1 MSPRKNAK
9 TNKNEEAKPAAKKP
23 APVKATPPRNVAQP
37 TSVSP
42 GILNY
47 SSPGLSAATSAL
59 TIRPP
64 VPEGGLAAFGIQAA
78 TPGQVTRD
86 SWLKACLVKGPGSCG
101 IVFRVEP
108 KDASINGGS
117 WAEKCFFDALRQ
129 KQDWIVRLNF
139 HPRCLSWYHG
149 DVEQKNSKG
158 YAIRLFVIY
167 ATEAP
172 SKDNVLKLGAFIC
185 SQVNAMPDNATTISV
200 ADEMAFFWIPRAA
213 VWADVIGTAAAF
225 KTLVD
230 THGVP
235 YQGYYEKHRDVI
247 HSYFR
252 PGTLTH
258 EIATKLRAP
267 IEQVAPEF
275 RGALAQQNGDD
286 DAMDEFLLEDS
297 EDDEE

>member
-1 MSPRKNAK
+1 MSPRKNK
-9 TNKNEEAKPAAKKP
+9 TNKNNDAKPAAKNP
-23 APVKATPPRNVAQP
+23 PVVKVTPPRSSTAS
-37 TSVSP
+37 T
-42 GILNY
+42 GILDFP
-47 SSPGLSAATSAL
+47 SPGLSAAASGL

-78 TPGQVTRD
+78 TPSQPSRD

-101 IVFRVEP
+101 IIFRVEP
-108 KDASINGGS
+108 KDSSTNGGS
-117 WAEKCFFDALRQ
+117 WGEKCFFDALRQ
-129 KQDWIVRLNF
+129 KQDWVLRLNV
-139 HPRCLSWYHG
+139 HSKCLSWYHG

-167 ATEAP
+167 ATEMP
-172 SKDNVLKLGAFIC
+172 SKDSVIKLGSFIC
-185 SQVNAMPDNATTISV
+185 CQINAMPDNNTTTTV
-200 ADEMAFFWIPRAA
+200 ADEMEFFWIPRGA

-235 YQGYYEKHRDVI
+235 FQGYYEKHKDVI

-258 EIATKLRAP
+258 DLATKLRAP
-267 IEQVAPEF
+267 IEQVAAEF
-275 RGALAQQNGDD
+275 RVATAQTQPDVED
-286 DAMDEFLLEDS
+286 IEEDS
-297 EDDEE
+297 LFDTEEE